1 MGLRW
6 IGAMLGI
13 IALALPVLELV
24 GIYQIWQ
31 IAGWWTLV
39 WLAMAVIAGI
49 QLMALERLAFL
60 PRMMASLSSGQM
72 PFAILTGSGLRFVAA
87 GLLIFPGAI
96 SDVVALALLLVSLF
110 FRGPRSGRADAA
122 SPETTAPGYRPT
134 AANDDIIEGEF
145 RRED

>member
-1 MGLRW
+1 MGLRS

-24 GIYQIWQ
+24 GIYHIWQ
-31 IAGWWTLV
+31 IVGWWTLV
-39 WLAMAVIAGI
+39 WLALAVIAGI

-60 PRMMASLSSGQM
+60 PRVMVSLSSGQA

-87 GLLIFPGAI
+87 GLLIFPGAM
-96 SDVVALALLLVSLF
+96 SDALALLLLLVSLF
-110 FRGPRSGRADAA
+110 WRGPKSAPRGAAEPDAA
-122 SPETTAPGYRPT
+122 APGYRT
-134 AANDDIIEGEF
+134 RAANDDIIEGEF

>member
-1 MGLRW
+1 
-6 IGAMLGI
+6 MLGI

-24 GIYQIWQ
+24 GIYHIWQ
-31 IAGWWTLV
+31 LAGWWTLV
-39 WLAMAVIAGI
+39 WLALAVIAGI

-96 SDVVALALLLVSLF
+96 SDALALVLLLVSLF
-110 FRGPRSGRADAA
+110 FRGPKSAASGADAA
-122 SPETTAPGYRPT
+122 GTATPGYRPR